1 MKKRLVVGISGGSG
15 IPLATELLSQL
26 RKNEEIETHLVYTRG
41 AEITAAQESELSVGE
56 ICALA
61 DVVYD
66 NKDIGAAIASGTYR
80 TAGMVVVPCSMKTV
94 AGIHSGYT
102 DNLLLH
108 AADVTLKE
116 RRKLILVARECP
128 FNTIHLRNLYELSQ
142 MSVEILPPML
152 TYYNH
157 PQTVAD
163 CTICMHLGRGYAAC
177 RQCRDVHGTTES
189 DRKRCGCNL
198 VRFKWNRT

>member
-1 MKKRLVVGISGGSG
+1 M
-15 IPLATELLSQL
+15 
-26 RKNEEIETHLVYTRG
+26 
-41 AEITAAQESELSVGE
+41 GE

-102 DNLLLH
+102 DNLLLR

-128 FNTIHLRNLYELSQ
+128 FNTIHLRKLYELSQ
-142 MSVEILPPML
+142 MGVEILPPML

-157 PQTVAD
+157 PQMVAD
-163 CTICMHLGRGYAAC
+163 CTRHIVGKILDRF
-177 RQCRDVHGTTES
+177 DVEGE
-189 DRKRCGCNL
+189 DFRRWNGCL
-198 VRFKWNRT
+198 